1 VNGPAQ
7 LTPVCAAIREA
18 NGAGVAIHEN
28 PDLDAV
34 GAAAGLLDLLDQS
47 GVGGRL
53 CVRPGTQ
60 LPLHD
65 WFLPAASVVEGV
77 PEPRHTLF
85 VLDSGSMERTA
96 LDLGGWHGTVVNIDH
111 HPDNQGFGDVNVVR
125 PEASS
130 TSEIICDLAAALGLT
145 PSPAAATGLYAGI
158 AFDTGQ
164 FRHSS
169 TGAGTFRAAAALV
182 EAGARPEEVFRRLFE
197 DRSLAELRL
206 WGRAIAGARPA
217 AGGRAL
223 VAVLTRDDLAACA
236 ATDTPEG
243 VVDSLRSVRDVA
255 VAALVREQLEGVRTR
270 VSLRSNGFDV
280 GALARLRG
288 GGGHRQ
294 AAGFSSDDAP
304 EEVAAWLSTELAAR
318 L

>member
-1 VNGPAQ
+1 MNDPAQ
-7 LTPVCAAIREA
+7 LAPVCAAIRA
-18 NGAGVAIHEN
+18 AHGVSVAIHEN

-34 GAAAGLLDLLDQS
+34 GAAAGLLDLLAQS
-47 GVGGRL
+47 GVDGRL

-60 LPLHD
+60 LPRHD
-65 WFLPAASVVEGV
+65 WFLPPGSVVQGV
-77 PEPRHTLF
+77 PEPQHTLF
-85 VLDSGSMERTA
+85 VLDSGSVERA
-96 LDLGGWHGTVVNIDH
+96 AIDLGGWNGTLVNIDH
-111 HPDNQGFGDVNVVR
+111 HPDNQAFGDVNVVR

-145 PSPAAATGLYAGI
+145 PSVAAATGLYAGI

-169 TGAGTFRAAAALV
+169 TGPGTFRAAAALL
-182 EAGARPEEVFRRLFE
+182 EAGAQPEEVFRRLFE

-223 VAVLTRDDLAACA
+223 IAVLTREDLAACTA
-236 ATDTPEG
+236 GDSPEG

-280 GALARLRG
+280 GALARRRG

-304 EEVAAWLSTELAAR
+304 EEVAAWLSTELGER